1 MLAVESPREMPMLT
15 PFFVLAARS
24 PSRRRAL
31 LRAMM
36 VHLAVVA
43 AVAYLV
49 VQRNLNLAFLGHVL
63 LVAGIIEGATLL
75 GWRLTQMPK
84 SQALEF
90 LLVSPLRPG
99 PLFLAEASVGLTL
112 LALVT
117 LSGLPV
123 LLTFVLLGR
132 LQPIDLFPLLILP
145 WSWGALTGL
154 GLTWWA
160 YEPKLVRRAG
170 EIVAGIFILLYLVVG
185 VLAAEKLP
193 AWLDLVL
200 SPEANAWVVWSV
212 RTMHEF
218 SPFALLQAWLLTPS
232 TLAWNRLGAMQLGTL
247 GLLAA
252 FSLRAASRLLGHF
265 HERHYDPARDVRGEW
280 RPPVGDRPLSWWAV
294 KRVMEYSGRG
304 NLWLAGGF
312 CALYAAYLI
321 AGGSW
326 PAWMGKRI
334 FEMVESVGGVAS
346 LSAALV
352 VLAAV
357 PASFQYGLWD
367 SSAHERCKRLELLL
381 LTDLQPQ
388 DYWHAAAAA
397 AWRRGRGYLFIA
409 AGLWIAAV
417 IGGRLTLLAALAAV
431 ASAVLLWGLYFA
443 LGFRAFARGQAA
455 NGLGMLLTL
464 GLPLA
469 TVALSRIGLGS
480 WLPPGMVH
488 AAGNGQIPLVG
499 ALLAAALTLWVARQ
513 SLAECDTRLRL
524 WYDTHHGA
532 KVVN

>member
-1 MLAVESPREMPMLT
+1 MLA

-31 LRAMM
+31 FQAML
-36 VHLAVVA
+36 VHLAVVS
-43 AVAYLV
+43 AVAFLV
-49 VQRNLNLAFLGHVL
+49 VQRQLPLAFLGHVL
-63 LVAGIIEGATLL
+63 LVAGIVEGATLL

-99 PLFLAEASVGLTL
+99 PLFLAETTVGLTF

-117 LSGLPV
+117 LAGLPV
-123 LLTFVLLGR
+123 LLALALLGR
-132 LQPIDLFPLLILP
+132 LQPLDLVPLLVLP
-145 WSWGALTGL
+145 WTWGALTGL

-160 YEPKLVRRAG
+160 YEPKLLRRTG
-170 EIVAGIFILLYLVVG
+170 EIVAGIFILVYLVVG

-200 SPEANAWVVWSV
+200 PAEANAWVVWGV

-218 SPFALLQAWLLTPS
+218 SPFALLQAWLLQPTS
-232 TLAWNRLGAMQLGTL
+232 LAWNRLVAMQLVTL
-247 GLLAA
+247 GLLALLT
-252 FSLRAASRLLGHF
+252 LRAASRLLGHF
-265 HERHYDPARDVRGEW
+265 HERHYDPVRDVRGEW
-280 RPPVGDRPLSWWAV
+280 RPAVGDRPLSWWAV

-321 AGGSW
+321 VGNHW

-367 SSAHERCKRLELLL
+367 SSVHERCKRLELLL
-381 LTDLQPQ
+381 LTDLQPG

-397 AWRRGRGYLFIA
+397 AWRRGRGYLFLA
-409 AGLWIAAV
+409 AGLWLAAV
-417 IGGRLTLLAALAAV
+417 VGGRLTLLAALAAL
-431 ASAVLLWGLYFA
+431 ASAVLLWALYFA

-469 TVALSRIGLGS
+469 TVALARVGLGS

-488 AAGNGQIPLVG
+488 AAGTGQIPWMG
-499 ALLAAALTLWVARQ
+499 ALLAAALTLWIARQ
-513 SLAECDTRLRL
+513 SLSECDARLRL
-524 WYDTHHGA
+524 WYDSHHGA

>member
-1 MLAVESPREMPMLT
+1 MLA

-24 PSRRRAL
+24 PSRRHSL
-31 LRAMM
+31 LKAVL
-36 VHLAVVA
+36 VHVAVVA

-49 VQRNLNLAFLGHVL
+49 GQGQLNRAFLGHVL
-63 LVAGIIEGATLL
+63 LVAGIVEGATLL

-90 LLVSPLRPG
+90 LLVSPLRPA

-112 LALVT
+112 LGLVT

-123 LLTFVLLGR
+123 LLGLVGLGR
-132 LQPIDLFPLLILP
+132 LHVADLLPLLVMP
-145 WSWGALTGL
+145 WTGGALIGL

-170 EIVAGIFILLYLVVG
+170 ELVAGVFILVYLVVG

-193 AWLDLVL
+193 VWLDLVL
-200 SPEANAWVVWSV
+200 SAEANAWVVWGV
-212 RTMHEF
+212 RTLHEY
-218 SPFALLQAWLLTPS
+218 SPFALLQSWLLHPS
-232 TLAWNRLGAMQLGTL
+232 ALAWKRLWAMQLAALTL
-247 GLLAA
+247 VAVFL
-252 FSLRAASRLLGHF
+252 LRAASRLLGHF
-265 HERHYDPARDVRGEW
+265 HERHYDPVRDVRGER

-312 CALYAAYLI
+312 CALYAAYLV
-321 AGGSW
+321 GGDHW

-346 LSAALV
+346 LGAALV

-367 SSAHERCKRLELLL
+367 SSVHERCKRLELLL
-381 LTDLQPQ
+381 LTDLQPG

-397 AWRRGRGYLFIA
+397 AWRRGRGYLFLA
-409 AGLWIAAV
+409 AGLWLAAV
-417 IGGRLTLLAALAAV
+417 IGGRLTLLAALAAL

-469 TVALSRIGLGS
+469 SVALARIGLGS

-488 AAGNGQIPLVG
+488 AASSGHIPWLG
-499 ALLAAALTLWVARQ
+499 ALIAAALTLWVARHT
-513 SLAECDTRLRL
+513 LAECDSQLRL
-524 WYDTHHGA
+524 WYDRHHGA

>member
-1 MLAVESPREMPMLT
+1 MLV

-31 LRAMM
+31 WQAVV
-36 VHLAVVA
+36 VHGVVVA
-43 AVAYLV
+43 AVAFLV
-49 VQRNLNLAFLGHVL
+49 VQYQLNRAFLGHVL

-99 PLFLAEASVGLTL
+99 PLFLAEACVGLTL

-117 LSGLPV
+117 LSGLPILLTLQFLGQLHPSDVLV
-123 LLTFVLLGR
+123 LLAV
-132 LQPIDLFPLLILP
+132 P
-145 WSWGALTGL
+145 WTWGALTGL

-160 YEPKLVRRAG
+160 YEPKFVRRGG
-170 EIVAGIFILLYLVVG
+170 EIVAGVFILVYLVVG

-193 AWLDLVL
+193 AWLDLLL
-200 SPEANAWVVWSV
+200 SPEANRWVIWAV
-212 RTMHEF
+212 RTLHEY
-218 SPFALLQAWLLTPS
+218 SPFALLQAWLLQPS
-232 TLAWNRLGAMQLGTL
+232 DLACSRLAAMQLAAMS
-247 GLLAA
+247 LLAL
-252 FSLRAASRLLGHF
+252 FTFRAASRLLGHF
-265 HERHYDPARDVRGEW
+265 HERHYDPVRDVRGER
-280 RPPVGDRPLSWWAV
+280 RPAVGDRPLAWWAV

-304 NLWLAGGF
+304 NLWLAAGF
-312 CALYAAYLI
+312 CALYGAYLI
-321 AGGSW
+321 VGDYW

-334 FEMVESVGGVAS
+334 FQIVESMGGVAS

-352 VLAAV
+352 ILAAV

-367 SSAHERCKRLELLL
+367 SSVHERCKRLELLL
-381 LTDLQPQ
+381 LTDLQPH
-388 DYWHAAAAA
+388 DYWHAAATA
-397 AWRRGRGYLFIA
+397 AWRRGRGYLFLA
-409 AGLWIAAV
+409 AGLWLAAV
-417 IGGRLTLLAALAAV
+417 IGGRLPLLAALAAL
-431 ASAVLLWGLYFA
+431 ASAILLWGLYFA

-469 TVALSRIGLGS
+469 SVGLARVGLSS

-488 AAGNGQIPLVG
+488 AACSGQVPWIS
-499 ALLAAALTLWVARQ
+499 ALLAAALTLWLARHT
-513 SLAECDTRLRL
+513 LAECDSRLRH

-532 KVVN
+532 KVVT